1 MILQPVLSAKLYLI
15 LGCNII
21 LHCQFPS
28 TLDVTISLHPSSWMI
43 FPTDTHTCSRC
54 NFAVWSKLARLL
66 QGDLHCFV
74 CLQYLLPLLQNF
86 PSSLFGELVL
96 LPWQPASSSG
106 GCPSWETISSSCL
119 DHKIGAGH
127 PRWGKMVPALL
138 ARRLSSVQFSCSVVS
153 DSLWPHGLQHARPP
167 CSSPTPRVYPNSCL
181 LSWWCHPIIS
191 SSVIPLLLLPSI
203 FPSIR
208 VFSNESVAQKWTHDH
223 SQFSHSFLWHF
234 SNFSSGSKDFPC
246 GWVGCGWELDTV
258 SGNGPGFWRS
268 CSERVKPTCS
278 ES

>member
-28 TLDVTISLHPSSWMI
+28 TLDVTISLHSSSWMI

-96 LPWQPASSSG
+96 LPRQPASSSG

-119 DHKIGAGH
+119 DHKIGCRTPSLGQNGTCPVGQEAQF
-127 PRWGKMVPALL
+127 
-138 ARRLSSVQFSCSVVS
+138 SSVQ
-153 DSLWPHGLQHARPP
+153 
-167 CSSPTPRVYPNSCL
+167 L
-181 LSWWCHPIIS
+181 LSRVRLFVTPWTAARQASLFITNSQSLPKLMSVELVMPSNHLILCHP
-191 SSVIPLLLLPSI
+191 PSPPA
-203 FPSIR
+203 FNLSQHQGL
-208 VFSNESVAQKWTHDH
+208 FKW
-223 SQFSHSFLWHF
+223 
-234 SNFSSGSKDFPC
+234 
-246 GWVGCGWELDTV
+246 V
-258 SGNGPGFWRS
+258 SGLEMDTWP
-268 CSERVKPTCS
+268 
-278 ES
+278 